1 MTEKEYRSIQSS
13 MDHLIENLKFKNFT
27 EREQHAYK
35 SGILACKSAVSQF
48 NPERRGGNEK

>member
-35 SGILACKSAVSQF
+35 SGILACKSAVSKC
-48 NPERRGGNEK
+48 NPERRDENEK